1 MPGPMSAP
9 AGNKKGVA
17 NTFSPRDPNKRIHTG
32 KTEKQRAKGKI
43 SAAKNRR
50 SRNDD

>member
-9 AGNKKGVA
+9 NGNGYLTLK
-17 NTFSPRDPNKRIHTG
+17 PRDPNKRINTG
-32 KTEKQRAKGKI
+32 KTEKQRKKGKV

-50 SRNDD
+50 SRDDD

>member
-9 AGNKKGVA
+9 NGKA
-17 NTFSPRDPNKRIHTG
+17 NTFSPRDPNKRIVTG
-32 KTEKQRAKGKI
+32 KTDKQRKKGKI

-50 SRNDD
+50 SRDDD